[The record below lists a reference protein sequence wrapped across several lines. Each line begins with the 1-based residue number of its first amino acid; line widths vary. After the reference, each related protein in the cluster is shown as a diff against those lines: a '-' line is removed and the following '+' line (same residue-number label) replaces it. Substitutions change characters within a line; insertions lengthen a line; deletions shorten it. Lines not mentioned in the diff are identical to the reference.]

1 MQIQYN
7 FITLQRNPFQNGIFV
22 SDLYRKQTPLS
33 IAIVMKTTS
42 IPTYRRAKEGKVLLV
57 MTLDHR
63 NGTEKSMPV
72 CVRVGIGTLRRYFLM
87 PDERYTLEE
96 FTSIINEGN
105 RKQGPKRKEFD
116 DFFEKAKKEVK
127 GLIGDTSLSPTEFME
142 QLRTNMN
149 GLKEEEALKGKTI
162 YDVWQT
168 VLNELAEE
176 GRLGTYKSYLNS
188 LNRFKTDM
196 GEKIPISSINQ
207 QLVDRWVA
215 KMQKPK
221 EGKPMSTTTIGIYLR
236 AFRVV
241 VRRAVGIGVMPPD
254 KLDMFK
260 GVKEMNRKSSRKE
273 WYLNVEK
280 MTRLYEFF
288 EKGEAKDQEGNEAFA
303 PDYKKRAFRSLGLFL
318 FSYLANGANMAD
330 IAKLRYDGFYYSHG
344 QQAMRFVRQKTM
356 RETDGVEVIFPILPQ
371 MQVILDRIAQKPQH
385 GGLVFD
391 IITDGMSENRIQAIV
406 SCENSNINDRMEAIT
421 RLLGMEE
428 RPTPT
433 WCRHSYATNLR
444 DAGVSTEYISTMMGH
459 TITSGSATTLNYL
472 SRYNMATMVENNS
485 KLLCRGKQDN
495 CKEALLNRLMEM
507 DKERQEIMNKL
518 MNLK

>member
-1 MQIQYN
+1 MHN
-7 FITLQRNPFQNGIFV
+7 
-22 SDLYRKQTPLS
+22 S
-33 IAIVMKTTS
+33 IVMKATS

-63 NGTEKSMPV
+63 NGTEKAMPV

-87 PDERYTLEE
+87 PDEKYTLEE
-96 FTSIINEGN
+96 FASIINTGN

-116 DFFEKAKKEVK
+116 DFFEKVKKEVK
-127 GLIGDTSLSPTEFME
+127 SLVGDTSLSPTEFME

-149 GLKEEEALKGKTI
+149 GLKDEEKAKGKTI
-162 YDVWQT
+162 YDVWQIL
-168 VLNELAEE
+168 LNELAEQ
-176 GRLGTYKSYLNS
+176 GRLGTHKSYLNS

-196 GEKIPISSINQ
+196 GEKIPNSSINQ

-221 EGKPMSTTTIGIYLR
+221 EGKPMSSTTIGIYLR

-241 VRRAVGIGVMPPD
+241 VRQAVSMGVMSSD

-288 EKGEAKDQEGNEAFA
+288 EKGEAKDQEGNETFA

-330 IAKLRYDGFYYSHG
+330 IAKLRYDDFYYSHG
-344 QQAMRFVRQKTM
+344 KKAMRFVRQKTM
-356 RETDGVEVIFPILPQ
+356 RETDGMEVIFPILPQ
-371 MQVILDRIAQKPQH
+371 MQVILDRIARKPQR
-385 GGLVFD
+385 GALVFD
-391 IITDGMSENRIQAIV
+391 IIEEGMSEVRISEIV
-406 SCENSNINDRMEAIT
+406 SCENSNINDRMENVAK
-421 RLLGMEE
+421 LLSMEE

-472 SRYNMATMVENNS
+472 SRYNMVTMMENNS
-485 KLLCRGKQDN
+485 KLLANRKKAHS
-495 CKEALLNRLMEM
+495 KEALLNRLMEM
-507 DKERQEIMNKL
+507 DRERQEIMEKL
-518 MNLK
+518 MEQ

>member
-1 MQIQYN
+1 
-7 FITLQRNPFQNGIFV
+7 
-22 SDLYRKQTPLS
+22 
-33 IAIVMKTTS
+33 MKTTS

-72 CVRVGIGTLRRYFLM
+72 CVRVAIGTLRRYFLM
-87 PDERYTLEE
+87 PDERYSLEE
-96 FTSIINEGN
+96 FASIINAEN

-116 DFFEKAKKEVK
+116 DFFEKVKREVK
-127 GLIGDTSLSPTEFME
+127 ELVGDTSLSPTEFME
-142 QLRTNMN
+142 KLRTNMN

-168 VLNELAEE
+168 LLDELAVE
-176 GRLGTYKSYLNS
+176 GRLGTHKSYLNS
-188 LNRFKTDM
+188 LNRFIADM
-196 GEKIPISSINQ
+196 GEKISISSINQ

-241 VRRAVGIGVMPPD
+241 VRRAVGMGVMSPD

-260 GVKEMNRKSSRKE
+260 GVKEMNRKSSRKD

-280 MTRLYEFF
+280 MTLLYEFF
-288 EKGEAKDQEGNEAFA
+288 EKGEAKDQKGNEAFA

-330 IAKLRYDGFYYSHG
+330 IAKLRYDDFYYNHG
-344 QQAMRFVRQKTM
+344 QKAMRFVRQKTM
-356 RETDGVEVIFPILPQ
+356 RETDGMEVIFPVLPQ
-371 MQVILDRIAQKPQH
+371 MQVILDRIALKPQR
-385 GGLVFD
+385 GAQVFD
-391 IITDGMSENRIQAIV
+391 IIEEGMSEVRIMEIV
-406 SCENSNINDRMEAIT
+406 SCENSNINDRMENVAK
-421 RLLGMEE
+421 LLGIEE

-444 DAGVSTEYISTMMGH
+444 DAGVSAEYISTMMGH
-459 TITSGSATTLNYL
+459 TMTSGSATTLNYL
-472 SRYNMATMVENNS
+472 SHYNMATMMENNS
-485 KLLCRGKQDN
+485 KLLCKGKQDQS
-495 CKEALLNRLMEM
+495 KEALLNRLMEM

-518 MNLK
+518 MDIK

>member
-1 MQIQYN
+1 MHN
-7 FITLQRNPFQNGIFV
+7 
-22 SDLYRKQTPLS
+22 S
-33 IAIVMKTTS
+33 IVMKATS

-63 NGTEKSMPV
+63 NGTEKAMPV

-87 PDERYTLEE
+87 PDEKYTLEE
-96 FTSIINEGN
+96 FASIINTGN

-116 DFFEKAKKEVK
+116 DFFEKVKKEVK
-127 GLIGDTSLSPTEFME
+127 SLVGDTSLLPTEFME

-149 GLKEEEALKGKTI
+149 GLKDEEKAKGKTI
-162 YDVWQT
+162 YDVWQIL
-168 VLNELAEE
+168 LNELAEQ
-176 GRLGTYKSYLNS
+176 GRLGTHKSYLNS

-196 GEKIPISSINQ
+196 GEKIPNSSINQ

-221 EGKPMSTTTIGIYLR
+221 EGKPMSSTTIGIYLR

-241 VRRAVGIGVMPPD
+241 VRQAVSMGVMSSD

-288 EKGEAKDQEGNEAFA
+288 EKGEAKDQEGNETFA

-330 IAKLRYDGFYYSHG
+330 IAKLRYDDFYYSHG
-344 QQAMRFVRQKTM
+344 KKAMRFVRQKTM
-356 RETDGVEVIFPILPQ
+356 RETDGMEVIFPILPQ
-371 MQVILDRIAQKPQH
+371 MQVILDRIARKPQR
-385 GGLVFD
+385 GALVFD
-391 IITDGMSENRIQAIV
+391 IIEEGMSEVRISEIV
-406 SCENSNINDRMEAIT
+406 SCENSNINDRMENVAK
-421 RLLGMEE
+421 LLSMEE

-472 SRYNMATMVENNS
+472 SRYNMVTMMENNS
-485 KLLCRGKQDN
+485 KLLANRKKAHS
-495 CKEALLNRLMEM
+495 KEVLLNRLMEM
-507 DKERQEIMNKL
+507 DRERQEIMEKL
-518 MNLK
+518 MEQ